1 MRVTRQNKEFNY
13 METIHRINKM
23 NKSPQCLL
31 EKSPTEKFQ
40 RTIKVQKSPIDIN
53 VPIKV
58 QLALSPKKGKN
69 IFETCEVKNK
79 KIITI
84 KKLLHDKEPKI
95 NNSTD
100 NLPELK
106 GKLKQTDLGKNNN
119 DSFSSRKNED
129 NKTEKTNNN
138 KIETE
143 DINML
148 SPSNNLLYNQ
158 GDVYQLKN
166 LLITPKDSTSTLNVN
181 NIKTNRFISF
191 DNKPNTVNSKNINDP
206 NFDIKIHKPNLIS
219 KGQNSHKIR
228 NLLSNKF
235 AYTKSKKLEQSNS
248 PFSALTQKNSGK
260 STTFKYKS
268 EISNTEDGSNSL
280 AKSYFFNAG
289 INPINNKKFK
299 ITNSPKITNYI
310 NINIGDKKNY
320 ALNTYMQKNPN
331 IADQLNSSFN
341 ECTFTNNIN
350 YNFNNEII
358 SSPKIQDNDQNFDIK
373 LEDLIMFEERLNDI
387 SIALN
392 NIHTVNDVGAC
403 NECVEF
409 YAFYFHSTLKNVFPL
424 FFNGPNKVIIKSA
437 VNLKLL
443 TIIITYHLSMNP
455 SLIIK
460 VINEL
465 KNIFALARLNLY
477 LFIKKAQLFYGEAF
491 TQQNE
496 MYFKTFNSILKKKN
510 LYNLNESEIIEII
523 NENCLRIVSNLNT
536 ILKFYKLI
544 ENNYYTDFLDLFNS
558 ISKITEKDLNNYLY
572 TYLYTTSTK
581 QPIPK
586 YNNISINNINQKIII
601 PRKSVNNCCVGL
613 KRNSFNNFVNNSISR
628 ISSNNIENSL
638 ISTINKKTK
647 TSKNKVIIKK
657 NKIKNEEKDEKDE
670 NKEIMDDIIFDY
682 KKNKISP
689 PFITTPTD
697 KKYTLI
703 LDLDETLIHVNSE
716 GQCLLR
722 PGLFSFLGA
731 VKPLYELI
739 SFTNASKP
747 YSDEIIKKIEARNK
761 YFDYNLYRE
770 HSFLRG
776 KEFIKDISRIGRD
789 IRKMIIVDNMPNNY
803 RLNIENGI
811 NISPFLGD
819 SKGDTVL
826 FELKKLLIMFHKI
839 GNDDLR
845 ETIKEFQDVIKEKI
859 TCVNDN
865 ND

>member
-1 MRVTRQNKEFNY
+1 MRVTKQKNVEFDY
-13 METIHRINKM
+13 MGTIHRINKM

-31 EKSPTEKFQ
+31 EKPSIEKNKN
-40 RTIKVQKSPIDIN
+40 TIKVQKSPKDIN
-53 VPIKV
+53 IPIKV
-58 QLALSPKKGKN
+58 QLALSPKN
-69 IFETCEVKNK
+69 SNNNFEACEIKNK

-84 KKLLHDKEPKI
+84 KKLLSGQESKI
-95 NNSTD
+95 NSSSD
-100 NLPELK
+100 NLPGLK
-106 GKLKQTDLGKNNN
+106 GKLQKTNTQKNNN
-119 DSFSSRKNED
+119 DSFSSQKNED
-129 NKTEKTNNN
+129 NKTDNTNNN
-138 KIETE
+138 KTET
-143 DINML
+143 DDVNLL
-148 SPSNNLLYNQ
+148 SPNTNLLNNQ
-158 GDVYQLKN
+158 GDINQLKN
-166 LLITPKDSTSTLNVN
+166 LLITPKDSDTLNVN

-191 DNKPNTVNSKNINDP
+191 ENKPKNENNNNI
-206 NFDIKIHKPNLIS
+206 NFDIKVHKPNPIS

-235 AYTKSKKLEQSNS
+235 AYTKSKKLEQCNS
-248 PFSALTQKNSGK
+248 PFSVLTQKNSGS
-260 STTFKYKS
+260 STLLKYRS
-268 EISNTEDGSNSL
+268 EISNTEDLSNSES
-280 AKSYFFNAG
+280 KSYFFNPSV
-289 INPINNKKFK
+289 NSSNSKKFK
-299 ITNSPKITNYI
+299 ISNSPKITNYI

-320 ALNTYMQKNPN
+320 ALNTYMQKNQN
-331 IADQLNSSFN
+331 INDGINSSFN
-341 ECTFTNNIN
+341 ECTFSNNVN
-350 YNFNNEII
+350 YNFNNDVI
-358 SSPKIQDNDQNFDIK
+358 SSPKISDNSEMIFDIK
-373 LEDLIMFEERLNDI
+373 LEDLIILEERLNDI

-392 NIHTVNDVGAC
+392 NINSVNDVGAC
-403 NECVEF
+403 NECIEF
-409 YAFYFHSTLKNVFPL
+409 FAFYFHSTLKNVFPL

-460 VINEL
+460 AINEL
-465 KNIFALARLNLY
+465 KNIFGLARMNLY
-477 LFIKKAQLFYGEAF
+477 LIIKKAQLFYGEAF

-496 MYFKTFNSILKKKN
+496 MYFKTFNAILKKRN
-510 LYNLNESEIIEII
+510 LYHLNETQIIEIV
-523 NENCLRIVSNLNT
+523 NENCLKIVNNLNI
-536 ILKFYKLI
+536 ILKFYQFI
-544 ENNYYTDFLDLFNS
+544 ENNYYSDFIGLFNS

-572 TYLYTTSTK
+572 TYLLTTSSK
-581 QPIPK
+581 QPIQK
-586 YNNISINNINQKIII
+586 YSNININNISKKKII
-601 PRKSVNNCCVGL
+601 PRKSVNSCCIGV
-613 KRNSFNNFVNNSISR
+613 KRNSLNNNTNISIGRISANNIDNSI
-628 ISSNNIENSL
+628 
-638 ISTINKKTK
+638 ISTIKQKASKKK
-647 TSKNKVIIKK
+647 IIIKK
-657 NKIKNEEKDEKDE
+657 GQAKKDEKDE
-670 NKEIMDDIIFDY
+670 NKEIIDDIIFEY
-682 KKNKISP
+682 QKNKISP
-689 PFITTPTD
+689 PFITIPTD

-747 YSDEIIKKIEARNK
+747 YSDAIIKKIETRNK

-803 RLNIENGI
+803 RLNSENGI

-839 GNDDLR
+839 GYDDIR
-845 ETIKEFQDVIKEKI
+845 MAIKEYQEVIKEKI